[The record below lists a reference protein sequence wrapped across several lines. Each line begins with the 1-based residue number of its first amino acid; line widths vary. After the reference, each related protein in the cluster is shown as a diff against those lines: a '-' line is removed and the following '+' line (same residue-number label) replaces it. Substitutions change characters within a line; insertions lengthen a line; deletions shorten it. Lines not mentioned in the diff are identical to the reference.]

1 MNWWTWWLV
10 WDFPAGTV
18 CKEISYSLFLPQR
31 SGSLYRSRLGS
42 RDPIV
47 SPPRVCGLT
56 PPVLCCS
63 VFHFKKSHPMV
74 ECVRESVRHVLTST
88 CLHISIWMCVFQGC
102 WGFFF
107 HTGSTVVHMCAF
119 ETVWGLVVSCPPPPD
134 SFLSPSSSRSS
145 YYIPSLPFPTAAL
158 VSLYHHPSFVYS
170 VEDVWLNILR
180 PDESSRFSNFSCP
193 ARQRKTKACAKYIWM
208 RSVNLF
214 ERTFYFSSFPVSI
227 TLHLPSPPSIFF
239 SLVCFFGPYF
249 RICKGIVMKY
259 GILFLFQRLAS
270 AKAHTSRFVSANLP
284 CNKFKNRLVNIMPY
298 ETTRV
303 CLQPIRGVEGS
314 DYINASFIDGYR
326 SEKIW
331 SELVFSLSFAGI
343 YVTV

>member
-1 MNWWTWWLV
+1 MS
-10 WDFPAGTV
+10 A
-18 CKEISYSLFLPQR
+18 
-31 SGSLYRSRLGS
+31 RL
-42 RDPIV
+42 
-47 SPPRVCGLT
+47 
-56 PPVLCCS
+56 
-63 VFHFKKSHPMV
+63 
-74 ECVRESVRHVLTST
+74 HV
-88 CLHISIWMCVFQGC
+88 SIWMCVFQGC

-107 HTGSTVVHMCAF
+107 IQDQLWFTCVHLRQCGALWF
-119 ETVWGLVVSCPPPPD
+119 PAPPPH

-170 VEDVWLNILR
+170 IEDVWLNILR

-193 ARQRKTKACAKYIWM
+193 ACQRKTKACAKYIWM

-239 SLVCFFGPYF
+239 SLVCFFGPYL
-249 RICKGIVMKY
+249 RICKGFVVKY

-331 SELVFSLSFAGI
+331 SELLFSLSFAGI
-343 YVTV
+343 YVMV